1 MLKRWTSERVLP
13 RRPHRCR
20 LPPMDLT
27 RRLLLRVSLP
37 WSRFRKTCSCPLW
50 LPPKRSRSLFRRLE
64 LRLLVEKWVGNVAG
78 LVANLTRLQVQ
89 EQVANSSGAPPGYEG
104 RIELDPI
111 LSLGARVGLL
121 SQQTVSKSQVNGKQ
135 TQPIT
140 YLASSKQI
148 YNLLSSVSAWF
159 VCSLL
164 GHVTTVSPWG
174 KPWKNWQFIKQ
185 IYLQFT
191 EPFVQSVFFQFAE
204 WFNHSLLDSVN
215 QKKTKLVYWRCPWL
229 VNLKNTWNF
238 YRTCHWW

>member
-1 MLKRWTSERVLP
+1 MRSTHASFSPRAREQLISPPCPHLSVGKPSGLSPSVL
-13 RRPHRCR
+13 HTLLC
-20 LPPMDLT
+20 LT
-27 RRLLLRVSLP
+27 
-37 WSRFRKTCSCPLW
+37 
-50 LPPKRSRSLFRRLE
+50 
-64 LRLLVEKWVGNVAG
+64 
-78 LVANLTRLQVQ
+78 
-89 EQVANSSGAPPGYEG
+89 
-104 RIELDPI
+104 
-111 LSLGARVGLL
+111 LGARVGLL

-140 YLASSKQI
+140 YLASLKQI
-148 YNLLSSVSAWF
+148 YNLLNQFLCNLLSSVSAWF

-164 GHVTTVSPWG
+164 GHVTTVSPSG